1 VTRLEGGMREVP
13 WEKEFDAVVSWFT
26 SLGYF
31 KDDENRQVRVHA
43 ALRPGGAFVA
53 DLNHRDWLL
62 SRFVSDFVVE
72 RGEDL
77 MVDRHTFDP
86 ITGRIYNERT
96 VVRNG
101 RLRRFQF
108 FTRLLDFTELRT
120 WLQDRLHRHPGI
132 RQRR

>member
-1 VTRLEGGMREVP
+1 
-13 WEKEFDAVVSWFT
+13 
-26 SLGYF
+26 
-31 KDDENRQVRVHA
+31 VRVHA

-86 ITGRIYNERT
+86 ITGRIYNKRT
-96 VVRNG
+96 VVRDG

-108 FTRLLDFTELRT
+108 FTRLLGFTELRT
-120 WLQDRLHRHPGI
+120 WLQDGLHRHPGI